1 MVVEKVRY
9 INEEE
14 PPGKEQ
20 SRECLDLLRD
30 LSAEQ
35 LAQLRGILLKAS
47 LNSLG
52 GYFTGGYFEGV
63 QAISVPIRE
72 LEDIFNVEGLD
83 LLDSYVYG
91 DMGSEEKGN
100 YAFFLPIGLIL
111 ESVLPNELEVMSDRD
126 FHFVGDSAYIDFKV
140 LQV

>member
-1 MVVEKVRY
+1 MVTENVRY
-9 INEEE
+9 INEE

-52 GYFTGGYFEGV
+52 DYFTGGYFEGV
-63 QAISVPIRE
+63 QTISVLIEDLSVLFKLRHSKLMDDYVFDN
-72 LEDIFNVEGLD
+72 LE
-83 LLDSYVYG
+83 
-91 DMGSEEKGN
+91 EEKGN
-100 YAFFLPIGLIL
+100 LAFFLPISLIL
-111 ESVLPNELEVMSDRD
+111 ESVLPNELEVMDDRD
-126 FHFVGDSAYIDFKV
+126 FHFEDEGAYIDFKV

>member
-1 MVVEKVRY
+1 MVTENVRY
-9 INEEE
+9 INEE

-35 LAQLRGILLKAS
+35 LAQLRGILLRAS
-47 LNSLG
+47 LSSLG
-52 GYFTGGYFEGV
+52 NYFTGGYFEGV
-63 QAISVPIRE
+63 QTVSVLVEDLSVLFKLRHSKLMDDYVFDN
-72 LEDIFNVEGLD
+72 LE
-83 LLDSYVYG
+83 
-91 DMGSEEKGN
+91 EEKGN
-100 YAFFLPIGLIL
+100 LAFFLPIGLIL

-126 FHFVGDSAYIDFKV
+126 FHFEGEGAYIDFKV

>member
-1 MVVEKVRY
+1 MVTENVRY
-9 INEEE
+9 INEE
-14 PPGKEQ
+14 PPGKEE

-35 LAQLRGILLKAS
+35 LSQLRGILLKAS

-52 GYFTGGYFEGV
+52 NYFTGGYFEGV
-63 QAISVPIRE
+63 QAVSVPIKE
-72 LEDIFNVEGLD
+72 LESVFNVEELD
-83 LLDSYVYG
+83 LLDSYIYG
-91 DMGSEEKGN
+91 GKGSEEEGN

-111 ESVLPNELEVMSDRD
+111 ESVLPNELEVMNDRGYSFNHD
-126 FHFVGDSAYIDFKV
+126 GAFIDFKV

>member
-1 MVVEKVRY
+1 MVTENVRY
-9 INEEE
+9 INEE
-14 PPGKEQ
+14 PPGTEYA
-20 SRECLDLLRD
+20 RECLYLLQD
-30 LSAEQ
+30 LSVEQ

-52 GYFTGGYFEGV
+52 DYFTGGYIEGL
-63 QAISVPIRE
+63 QTISVPIRE

-111 ESVLPNELEVMSDRD
+111 ESVLPNELEVMNDRGYSLYHD
-126 FHFVGDSAYIDFKV
+126 EAFIDFKI

>member
-1 MVVEKVRY
+1 MVTENVRY
-9 INEEE
+9 INEE
-14 PPGKEQ
+14 PPVKEQ

-52 GYFTGGYFEGV
+52 DYFTGGYFEGIQTV
-63 QAISVPIRE
+63 SILVEDLSDLFNLRHSKLMDDYVFDS
-72 LEDIFNVEGLD
+72 LE
-83 LLDSYVYG
+83 
-91 DMGSEEKGN
+91 EEKGN
-100 YAFFLPIGLIL
+100 LAFFLPIGLIL
-111 ESVLPNELEVMSDRD
+111 ESVLPNELEVMNDRD
-126 FHFVGDSAYIDFKV
+126 FHFEDEGAYIDFKV

>member
-1 MVVEKVRY
+1 MVTENVRY
-9 INEEE
+9 INEE

-35 LAQLRGILLKAS
+35 LTKLRGILLKAS

-52 GYFTGGYFEGV
+52 DYFTGGYFEGV

-83 LLDSYVYG
+83 LLDSYIYD
-91 DMGSEEKGN
+91 DMGLEEKGN

-111 ESVLPNELEVMSDRD
+111 ESVLPNELEVMNDRGYSLYHD
-126 FHFVGDSAYIDFKV
+126 EAFIDFKV

>member
-1 MVVEKVRY
+1 MVVENVRY
-9 INEEE
+9 INEE

-47 LNSLG
+47 LDSLG
-52 GYFTGGYFEGV
+52 DYFTGGYFEGV
-63 QAISVPIRE
+63 QAISVLIEDLSVLFKLRHSNLMDDYVFDN
-72 LEDIFNVEGLD
+72 LE
-83 LLDSYVYG
+83 
-91 DMGSEEKGN
+91 EEKGN
-100 YAFFLPIGLIL
+100 LAFFLPIGLIL
-111 ESVLPNELEVMSDRD
+111 ESVLPNELEVMNDRD
-126 FHFVGDSAYIDFKV
+126 FHFEDEGAYIDFKV

>member
-9 INEEE
+9 INEE

-35 LAQLRGILLKAS
+35 LAKLRGILLKAS

-63 QAISVPIRE
+63 QAISV
-72 LEDIFNVEGLD
+72 LVEDLSVLFK
-83 LLDSYVYG
+83 LLDISCK
-91 DMGSEEKGN
+91 ERR
-100 YAFFLPIGLIL
+100 IGRK
-111 ESVLPNELEVMSDRD
+111 SP
-126 FHFVGDSAYIDFKV
+126 
-140 LQV
+140 

>member
-9 INEEE
+9 INEE

-63 QAISVPIRE
+63 QAISVLIE
-72 LEDIFNVEGLD
+72 DLSVLFKLKHSNLMDDYVFDNLE
-83 LLDSYVYG
+83 
-91 DMGSEEKGN
+91 EEKGN
-100 YAFFLPIGLIL
+100 LAFFLPIGLIL
-111 ESVLPNELEVMSDRD
+111 ESVLPNELEVMNDRD
-126 FHFVGDSAYIDFKV
+126 FHFDGDSAYIDFKV

>member
-9 INEEE
+9 INEE

-52 GYFTGGYFEGV
+52 DYFTGGYFEGV
-63 QAISVPIRE
+63 QTVSVLVEDLSVLFKLRHSNLMDNYVFDN
-72 LEDIFNVEGLD
+72 LE
-83 LLDSYVYG
+83 
-91 DMGSEEKGN
+91 EEKGN
-100 YAFFLPIGLIL
+100 LAFFLPIGLIL
-111 ESVLPNELEVMSDRD
+111 ESVLPNELEVMNDRD
-126 FHFVGDSAYIDFKV
+126 FHFEDEGAYIDFKV